1 MDIEINTILIN
12 NREIDLLSKLYY
24 SEKNINII
32 QKKIKDIILKKYN
45 YKISKQ
51 SYKDLII
58 IMRNIILSN
67 NKYNYNTKTELKNA
81 LNNLN
86 DITIKYCINI
96 IKKNIDNYVIY
107 LNNINKDN
115 ILKKTKD
122 NILEK
127 TKDTRTYNLYENNI
141 F

>member
-1 MDIEINTILIN
+1 
-12 NREIDLLSKLYY
+12 
-24 SEKNINII
+24 
-32 QKKIKDIILKKYN
+32 
-45 YKISKQ
+45 
-51 SYKDLII
+51 
-58 IMRNIILSN
+58 MRNIILSN